1 MFFASKTFY
10 SILHGSEKLQ
20 DIYEKLPVYD
30 IKRCMTY
37 LNEQVKTMKKILI
50 LSTGGTIASVPTED
64 GLVPALTGKQMTERI
79 PELGRLAALECHTI
93 CNLDSTNVQP
103 EEWIQIAEEVR
114 KEGISY
120 DGVVILHGTD
130 TMAYTAA
137 ALSFLLQPVKKPVI
151 LTGSQIA
158 MEEEGS
164 DAISNLIQ
172 AVQTAVSGVPGVFIV
187 FAGKIIKGVRAKKM
201 CTRELEAFHSMN
213 EEPAGRIENGQIIW
227 RFEECGKNTV
237 GDGIPASQKTDYE
250 IKLNPNI
257 ALVKLYPGIEEKL
270 LHAVI
275 EAGYEGIILEA
286 FGCGGIPN
294 YRRNLLPELE
304 RAIQKG
310 IAVVV
315 TTQCE
320 YNGVNLDLYEVG
332 VLAKKLGVLSAKDMT
347 IEALTT
353 KLMWVLGQTKDRG
366 KIEEMM
372 NTCYE
377 GEFTVER

>member
-1 MFFASKTFY
+1 
-10 SILHGSEKLQ
+10 
-20 DIYEKLPVYD
+20 
-30 IKRCMTY
+30 
-37 LNEQVKTMKKILI
+37 MKKILI

-64 GLVPALTGKQMTERI
+64 GLVPVLTGKQMTERI
-79 PELGRLAALECHTI
+79 PELGRLAALECRTI

-158 MEEEGS
+158 MEAEGS

-227 RFEECGKNTV
+227 RFEECGRNTV